1 MIHMTVLKIS
11 LFTLVM
17 ICIYYITVVQKL
29 VWISWYNTLKYTILF
44 ICGVYI
50 FRNLPLIKKNLDHKL
65 TGALAIFSMCA
76 IYSAINNVENI
87 KNRNVILV
95 TIVLLLSIWEFYMML
110 ACAKG
115 KGKTKNVV
123 HLYKNL
129 TAITIAVTDI
139 GVLFVPTIDN
149 GNYLIGTK
157 FTVTYLHILLVAL
170 YLASNKA
177 NQKKNNRVVLTLL
190 ITLSVLISLKVECV
204 TGIVGL
210 LIYIVCYLN
219 KEQFSKLFLS
229 ARAFI
234 ASILVVDSFAVAYEM
249 VLNNV
254 YVQNIISNI
263 FHRSLTLTGRAYV
276 YQKLPIILETNLIWG
291 NGCGSAYEI
300 MQRYTPY
307 ADAQNGVAQ
316 WIIQVGI
323 VGTIALFGALA
334 LCFRNFQKSLTNQG
348 EVEIAILVFVFIVLS
363 SIEITFDTMFIVLV
377 LLVGYLKLENSCMR
391 KS

>member
-1 MIHMTVLKIS
+1 MTYKNELKIS
-11 LFTLVM
+11 LFSFAMTCL
-17 ICIYYITVVQKL
+17 YFITVVQKL

-44 ICGVYI
+44 ICGIYI
-50 FRNLPLIKKNLDHKL
+50 FRNFPLIKKNLDNKL
-65 TGALAIFSMCA
+65 TGALGVFSVSA
-76 IYSAINNVENI
+76 SYSAVNNFENI
-87 KNRNVILV
+87 KNRNVILA
-95 TIVLLLSIWEFYMML
+95 TTVLLLSIWEFYLMI

-129 TAITIAVTDI
+129 TAITIAVTDV

-157 FTVTYLHILLVAL
+157 FSVTYLHILLVAL

-177 NQKKNNRVVLTLL
+177 NQKKDNRAVLTLL
-190 ITLSVLISLKVECV
+190 ITLSVLISLKVECA
-204 TGIVGL
+204 TGIIGL

-219 KEQFSKLFLS
+219 KEQFSKFFLS
-229 ARAFI
+229 AKTFI
-234 ASILVVDSFAVAYEM
+234 VSILVVDSFAVAYEM
-249 VLNNV
+249 ILNNR
-254 YVQNIISNI
+254 YIQNIISNV
-263 FHRSLTLTGRAYV
+263 FHRSLTLTGRANI

-316 WIIQVGI
+316 WIIQVGV
-323 VGTIALFGALA
+323 VGTIALFIALA
-334 LCFRNFQKSLTNQG
+334 LCFTNPQKNLTNRG
-348 EVEIAILVFVFIVLS
+348 EVEIAILIFVFIVLS
-363 SIEITFDTMFIVLV
+363 AIEITFDTMFIALV
-377 LLVGYLKLENSCMR
+377 LLLGYLRLENSCMR
-391 KS
+391 KY